1 MEFHEALDVTKAQV
15 SLLREG
21 VMASFLEMV
30 SAQFNLWRVFLLV

>member
-1 MEFHEALDVTKAQV
+1 MEFHEALDVTETQV

-30 SAQFNLWRVFLLV
+30 GAQFNLRSVFLLV